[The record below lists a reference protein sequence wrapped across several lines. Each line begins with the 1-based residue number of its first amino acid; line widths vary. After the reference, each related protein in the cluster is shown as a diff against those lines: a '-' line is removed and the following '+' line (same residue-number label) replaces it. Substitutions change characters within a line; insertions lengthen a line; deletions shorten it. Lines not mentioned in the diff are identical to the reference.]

1 MPRGTLGQLFTDG
14 SVGFIRTA
22 QGERFFFNGNDLL
35 GVKFSSLKIGQEVEF
50 EVGRGWRGRPRAV
63 RVRLVQAKAK

>member
-1 MPRGTLGQLFTDG
+1 MTKGTVGQIFTDG

-22 QGERFFFNGNDLL
+22 QGERFFFNGNDLQ

-50 EVGRGWRGRPRAV
+50 EVGKGWRGRPRAV
-63 RVRLVQAKAK
+63 TVRLVQPKAK